1 MKSRE
6 KKRVLVTMIVI
17 GIMMIIMVVLA
28 AFAAEIRHENNT
40 LINKNEAL
48 QGEVDTLTV
57 KIKTSNSI
65 DHIESV
71 AKTKFRMVYPTS
83 DQRIYITSKDKPQG
97 NFAAV
102 VRQQAYQ

>member
-6 KKRVLVTMIVI
+6 KKRVIITMIVI
-17 GIMMIIMVVLA
+17 GFMLVIMVVLA

-40 LINKNEAL
+40 LINKNETL
-48 QGEVDTLTV
+48 QGEVDTLNV

-65 DHIESV
+65 EHIESV
-71 AKTKFRMVYPTS
+71 AKNKYGMVYPTS

-97 NFAAV
+97 NFATV
-102 VRQQAYQ
+102 IRQQAYQ